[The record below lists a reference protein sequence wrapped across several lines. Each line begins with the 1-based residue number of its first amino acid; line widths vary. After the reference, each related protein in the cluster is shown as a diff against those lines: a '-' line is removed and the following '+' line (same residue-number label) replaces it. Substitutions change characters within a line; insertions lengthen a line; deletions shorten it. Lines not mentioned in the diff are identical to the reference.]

1 MVTPSGGTAA
11 ERETLE
17 DWQARAERSCGW
29 GTTSSTEVPLPG
41 GEQRRLL
48 FPFCF
53 GFNGGRRAAPREPE
67 KKKKHTELEA
77 GCGGS
82 WACLAWQPVAG
93 ADKGGPSRLQRP
105 IRERHPTYLT

>member
-67 KKKKHTELEA
+67 KKRSTQNWRRGVEGA
-77 GCGGS
+77 GRALHGS
-82 WACLAWQPVAG
+82 LSLAQIRGALPACSAQSVSGTP
-93 ADKGGPSRLQRP
+93 
-105 IRERHPTYLT
+105 PT